1 MMAPAN
7 LPARLRIGC
16 LLDNRP
22 GHAFQVEAVVKA
34 IGKKVPIEVDRFFV
48 GRPDQMPLESGIDLC
63 IGAGRK
69 TNWKLAKIGIKY
81 RVPTVVIMRPS
92 LPTLLYSLCIIPI
105 HDNPP
110 SRPNILPIQFAPTTV
125 TPGNK
130 PKSGVQVA
138 LIGGP
143 SSHYDWEYETILH
156 RLRELDRGTGFEI
169 LTSRRTPLESAKAL
183 EVCGRVIVPS
193 QISRN
198 QYESLLESAA
208 RIVITPDS
216 VSMLSDALAT
226 DACIFSV
233 PLRKKTSKVADYF
246 DEACVQTQMN
256 TGIKNDP
263 ITEADRIA
271 DHILQRF
278 FV

>member
-48 GRPDQMPLESGIDLC
+48 GRPDQMPLDGGIDLC

-69 TNWKLAKIGIKY
+69 TNWKLAKIGIMY
-81 RVPTVVIMRPS
+81 RVPTVVIMKPS
-92 LPTLLYSLCIIPI
+92 LPTFLYSLCIIPI

-110 SRPNILPIQFAPTTV
+110 SRRNIFPIQFAPTTV
-125 TPGNK
+125 APGNN

-183 EVCGRVIVPS
+183 EACGRVIVPS

-198 QYESLLESAA
+198 QYESLLESATL
-208 RIVITPDS
+208 IVLTPDS

-233 PLRKKTSKVADYF
+233 PLQKKTSKVADYF
-246 DEACVQTQMN
+246 DEVCLQTQIN
-256 TGIKNDP
+256 TGIQNDP

-278 FV
+278 FI